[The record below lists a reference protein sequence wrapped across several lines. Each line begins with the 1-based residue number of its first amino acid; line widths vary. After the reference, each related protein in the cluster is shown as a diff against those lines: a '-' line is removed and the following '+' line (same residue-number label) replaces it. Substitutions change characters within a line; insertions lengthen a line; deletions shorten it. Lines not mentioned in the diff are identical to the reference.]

1 MIMLSLT
8 MSKTQQP
15 DSKSDK
21 PDKTDTTESVIVY
34 KNDSDGNRTAISISG
49 SESKKIQN
57 LIDGKKFS
65 SNSDTE
71 GYDAVIKYNGNEYYY
86 ISNTKMLITS
96 GKGANLSDSENAEV
110 KKILKI
116 D

>member
-1 MIMLSLT
+1 MHIKMTVMEIGLLL
-8 MSKTQQP
+8 
-15 DSKSDK
+15 
-21 PDKTDTTESVIVY
+21 VY
-34 KNDSDGNRTAISISG
+34 LAQNQ
-49 SESKKIQN
+49 KKIEN

-65 SNSDTE
+65 SDSDTE

-86 ISNTKMLITS
+86 VSKTKMLITS
-96 GKGANLSDSENAEV
+96 EKGAKLSDSENAEV